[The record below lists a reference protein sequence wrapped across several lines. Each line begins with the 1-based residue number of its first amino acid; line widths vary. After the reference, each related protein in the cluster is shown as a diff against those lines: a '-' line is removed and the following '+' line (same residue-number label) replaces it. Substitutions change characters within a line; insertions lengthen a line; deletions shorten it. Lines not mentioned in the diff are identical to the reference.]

1 MEMETETVMQFVGI
15 AMQFVGIVMLFVGIS
30 NERQCKEHIKQ
41 KENRKFNAK
50 PTNLHRFINL

>member
-1 MEMETETVMQFVGI
+1 MEKETALQFAETALQF
-15 AMQFVGIVMLFVGIS
+15 LGIS

-41 KENRKFNAK
+41 KENRKYNAK